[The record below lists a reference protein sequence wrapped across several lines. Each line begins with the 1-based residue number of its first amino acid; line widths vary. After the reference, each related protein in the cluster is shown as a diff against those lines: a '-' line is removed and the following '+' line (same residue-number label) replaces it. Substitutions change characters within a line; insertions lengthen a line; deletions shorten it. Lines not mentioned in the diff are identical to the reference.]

1 MQDKRGKTMGYTKIR
16 EGNQKY
22 QKLQGK
28 EVKHVGSRIVADE
41 RHRKKMQER
50 IISNFR
56 EVSDRFALLP
66 AGKGIS
72 NNFGAVLDLF
82 APVTSSRTV
91 AFEEMMSRFLEKHF
105 D

>member
-28 EVKHVGSRIVADE
+28 EVKHVGTGIVADE

-56 EVSDRFALLP
+56 QVSDRFAT
-66 AGKGIS
+66 G
-72 NNFGAVLDLF
+72 
-82 APVTSSRTV
+82 TSR
-91 AFEEMMSRFLEKHF
+91 RRRN
-105 D
+105 